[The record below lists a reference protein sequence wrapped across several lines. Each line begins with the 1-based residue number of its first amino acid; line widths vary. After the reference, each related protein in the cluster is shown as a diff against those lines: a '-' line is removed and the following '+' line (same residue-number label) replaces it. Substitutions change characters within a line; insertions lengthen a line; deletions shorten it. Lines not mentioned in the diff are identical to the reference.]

1 MPLTSGVPVIPEY
14 LMELKGKLKVAL
26 LHGPR
31 SGIYVMVCSCLC
43 FHPCAIPLSLSH
55 VRIYTCRHAPLHA
68 LNMNEREVYF
78 LFVREVMIT
87 ASLREGKDGMK
98 EKEVR
103 SCECEVQV

>member
-1 MPLTSGVPVIPEY
+1 
-14 LMELKGKLKVAL
+14 
-26 LHGPR
+26 
-31 SGIYVMVCSCLC
+31 
-43 FHPCAIPLSLSH
+43 
-55 VRIYTCRHAPLHA
+55 
-68 LNMNEREVYF
+68 MNEREVYF